1 MVCYFTQIPC
11 VYSGMNPRRVI
22 KKQKE
27 AWSKKAKAGVKTK
40 GREKKQ
46 PAWLAPL
53 PA

>member
-1 MVCYFTQIPC
+1 MACYFTQIPR

-22 KKQKE
+22 KKHKE
-27 AWSKKAKAGVKTK
+27 AWSNKAKVGVKTK

-46 PAWLAPL
+46 PAWPAPQ